1 MTKVA
6 KNKKKPKIPKETI
19 KKLISANTLALP
31 YPKLPNTALRLYG
44 GASQSQASQDPPQ

>member
-6 KNKKKPKIPKETI
+6 KNKKTKIPKETI

-31 YPKLPNTALRLYG
+31 YPKLPNTALRLDG
-44 GASQSQASQDPPQ
+44 GPSQSQAAQDHSQ